1 MANYARKGTLL
12 GVVGRIQTRNYDN
25 QQGQRV
31 YVTEVICESFQL
43 LEPKSANE
51 NRNSI
56 QTSQN
61 DGTSVQ
67 NNFESNYATNQNKGL
82 NQQNNSQQMS
92 FGGDVDP
99 FAGAGNSIDISDDDL
114 PF

>member
-1 MANYARKGTLL
+1 M
-12 GVVGRIQTRNYDN
+12 
-25 QQGQRV
+25 
-31 YVTEVICESFQL
+31 TEVVCESFQL
-43 LEPKSANE
+43 LESKSTNE

-56 QTSQN
+56 QTSQ
-61 DGTSVQ
+61 DDSTSVQ
-67 NNFESNYATNQNKGL
+67 NDFEGKYTTNQNKGL
-82 NQQNNSQQMS
+82 NQQNNSKQMS

>member
-1 MANYARKGTLL
+1 MFKT
-12 GVVGRIQTRNYDN
+12 IS
-25 QQGQRV
+25 RV
-31 YVTEVICESFQL
+31 I
-43 LEPKSANE
+43 
-51 NRNSI
+51 
-56 QTSQN
+56 
-61 DGTSVQ
+61 
-67 NNFESNYATNQNKGL
+67 YATNQNKGL

>member
-1 MANYARKGTLL
+1 M
-12 GVVGRIQTRNYDN
+12 
-25 QQGQRV
+25 
-31 YVTEVICESFQL
+31 TEVVCESFQL
-43 LEPKSANE
+43 LESKSTNE
-51 NRNSI
+51 NRNSV
-56 QTSQN
+56 QSSQN
-61 DGTSVQ
+61 SVTGVQ
-67 NNFESNYATNQNKGL
+67 NDFESNYAANQNKGL